1 MNGVDEVGS
10 NLYIVHIL
18 LKFSGFSHFMEQI
31 SGLLQF
37 GDLNAL
43 SGLELIGLEFLLRT
57 WSLADLYLNVSL
69 FSWAKFELAISIFY
83 PLNFQLAVPNYGK
96 VNS

>member
-10 NLYIVHIL
+10 NLYIVDIL

-43 SGLELIGLEFLLRT
+43 SGLELKANLEQ
-57 WSLADLYLNVSL
+57 D
-69 FSWAKFELAISIFY
+69 
-83 PLNFQLAVPNYGK
+83 Q
-96 VNS
+96 

>member
-1 MNGVDEVGS
+1 MQIKISMNGVDEVGS

-43 SGLELIGLEFLLRT
+43 SGLELK
-57 WSLADLYLNVSL
+57 AN
-69 FSWAKFELAISIFY
+69 FY
-83 PLNFQLAVPNYGK
+83 CGPEV
-96 VNS
+96 